1 MADRYMTD
9 DMTKTRFRL
18 LILFYVVSLA
28 AVAVDAQYFPAQ
40 VSEELSAAYA
50 REVVQPL
57 VFSPAVFLTLSAIAL
72 VAIIVPPVALFFF
85 RKWGR
90 WFGLCATVAM
100 LVAVPF
106 LGPSL
111 TSGFG
116 TAVSQLSAMLW
127 GSILTLAYF
136 SPVSSDFL

>member
-1 MADRYMTD
+1 
-9 DMTKTRFRL
+9 MTKTRFRL
-18 LILFYVVSLA
+18 LILCYVVSLA
-28 AVAVDAQYFPAQ
+28 AVAVDVQYFPAQ
-40 VSEELSAAYA
+40 VSDELTAAYTKEA
-50 REVVQPL
+50 VQPL
-57 VFSPAVFLTLSAIAL
+57 MFSPTVFLILSAIAL
-72 VAIIVPPVALFFF
+72 LAIVVPPVALFFF

-90 WFGLCATVAM
+90 WFGLCATVTM

-116 TAVSQLSAMLW
+116 TAVSQLSAILW

-136 SPVSSDFL
+136 SPLSSDFR

>member
-1 MADRYMTD
+1 
-9 DMTKTRFRL
+9 MTKMHFRI
-18 LILFYVVSLA
+18 LIFCYAASLA
-28 AVAVDAQYFPAQ
+28 AVAVDAQYFPKQ

-50 REVVQPL
+50 KEVVQPL
-57 VFSPAVFLTLSAIAL
+57 VFSPVVFLVLSTIAL
-72 VAIIVPPVALFFF
+72 VAIVVPPVALFFF

-90 WFGLCATVAM
+90 WLGLCATVAM
-100 LVAVPF
+100 LIAVPF

-127 GSILTLAYF
+127 GAILALAYF
-136 SPVSSDFL
+136 SSLSSAFR